1 MTEVRTT
8 VLPYGPDARPADL
21 HRPGAGAADGLPV
34 VLLWHGR
41 GPDER
46 DVLAPLARAAAA
58 RGLRV
63 LVPDWRPDAPDVGRA
78 QLLASAALAR
88 ELAAGARLVLAG
100 WSLGAKAAVGAALNP
115 AAFAGWRP
123 DAVVAFAG
131 SYATP
136 APSTGTTPLD
146 DLPAAA
152 PGVPFHLLHGTADTV
167 VDPART
173 RELHAALLAHG
184 HPATLAEPP
193 TDHAGVIGTAYS
205 PTAARCLPTPAPPA
219 RAALHLTAE
228 TLTTAALTP

>member
-8 VLPYGPDARPADL
+8 VLRYGPEARPADL
-21 HRPGAGAADGLPV
+21 HRPAGAADGRPV

-58 RGLRV
+58 LGVRV
-63 LVPDWRPDAPDVGRA
+63 LVPDWRPDAPDGGRS
-78 QLLASAALAR
+78 QLLDSAAHAR

-115 AAFAGWRP
+115 AGFAGWRP

-136 APSTGTTPLD
+136 APSTGTAPLD

-152 PGVPFHLLHGTADTV
+152 RDLPVHLLHGSADTV

-184 HPATLAEPP
+184 HPATLTEPA

-205 PTAARCLPTPAPPA
+205 PTAARCLPTTAPHA
-219 RAALHLTAE
+219 REALRRTAE
-228 TLTTAALTP
+228 TLAAAALA